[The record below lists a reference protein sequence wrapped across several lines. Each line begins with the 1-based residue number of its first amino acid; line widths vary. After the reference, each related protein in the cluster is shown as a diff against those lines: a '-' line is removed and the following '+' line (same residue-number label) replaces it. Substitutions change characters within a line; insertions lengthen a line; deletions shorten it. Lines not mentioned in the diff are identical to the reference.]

1 MKLIKYDNFWN
12 DPFAE
17 LDNAMRQV
25 FGDRFNSPA
34 FFWNAFPAE
43 LSSGFRVDSYVSDDG
58 YMVVAELPGIPKE
71 AININLENALLTIS
85 GEHKEGKG
93 DDEQTVRF
101 NRTITVGDGIDAN
114 KVEATL
120 KNGLL
125 TITLPKVEERKPR
138 AITVN

>member
-25 FGDRFNSPA
+25 FGDRFNNPS
-34 FFWNAFPAE
+34 FFWNTFPAE
-43 LSSGFRVDSYVSDDG
+43 LNSGFRVDSYVHDDG
-58 YMVVAELPGIPKE
+58 YTIVAELPGIPKE
-71 AININLENALLTIS
+71 AINISLENALLTIS
-85 GEHKEGKG
+85 GEHKEGK
-93 DDEQTVRF
+93 DDEERTFRF

-120 KNGLL
+120 RNGLL
-125 TITLPKVEERKPR
+125 TINLPKAEERKPR
-138 AITVN
+138 AITVS

>member
-25 FGDRFNSPA
+25 FGDRFTRPS
-34 FFWNAFPAE
+34 FFWNE
-43 LSSGFRVDSYVSDDG
+43 LPELHSGFRVDTYASDDG

-71 AININLENALLTIS
+71 AINVNLENALLTIS

-93 DDEQTVRF
+93 EDERTVRF